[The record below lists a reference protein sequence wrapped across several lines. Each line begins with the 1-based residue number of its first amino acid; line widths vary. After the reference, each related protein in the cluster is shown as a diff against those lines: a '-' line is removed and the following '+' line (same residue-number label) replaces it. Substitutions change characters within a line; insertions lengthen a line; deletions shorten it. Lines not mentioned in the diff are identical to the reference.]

1 MDILGIGNAL
11 LDIFGFS
18 DEDIALALGLHPNRG
33 AHVSGER
40 LDELLIAV
48 PTPILVSG
56 GCVPNA
62 LKAAAFLGLDCAAVG
77 CVGTE
82 DREDDRWAKTFME
95 DLAES
100 GVRTILERRTKATG
114 RCLVLH
120 MPGGM
125 KSIACAPGAAPT
137 LSAEQI
143 DDALVSS
150 ARTVFVDGQTLR
162 NRDVFEKITRSCGAA
177 KVPLAIDV
185 AAAEIV
191 REKSAVIERLLAESG
206 ATVFLNEDEAR
217 ALAVSLEKT
226 VPLDLSGLA
235 PRERADVIF
244 SHYARSGSGEA
255 CIVVKR
261 GEWGAECWTAAGK
274 TEARTE
280 PVRDPLDD
288 TGAGDTFAGAFLATR
303 LEGHTVAEC
312 LDAGN
317 LAARACLSAP
327 GTRLS
332 KDDFAALARRFP
344 RFS

>member
-11 LDIFGFS
+11 LDIFSFS
-18 DEDIALALGLHPNRG
+18 DEDIALALGLHPNRSS
-33 AHVSGER
+33 HVPPER

-48 PTPILVSG
+48 PTPIPVSG

-62 LKAAAFLGLDCAAVG
+62 LKAASFLGLECAAVG

-82 DREDDRWAKTFME
+82 DREDDRWARSFMD

-100 GVRTILERRTKATG
+100 GVRTILERRTKPTG

-125 KSIACAPGAAPT
+125 KSVACAPGAAPT
-137 LSAEQI
+137 LDAGQI
-143 DDALVSS
+143 DDALVSR

-162 NRDVFEKITRSCGAA
+162 NRDVFEKITRACRVS

-185 AAAEIV
+185 AAADIV

-226 VPLDLSGLA
+226 VPVDLSGYA
-235 PRERADVIF
+235 PNERADMVF
-244 SHYARSGSGEA
+244 SHYARSGSGTA

-261 GEWGAECWTAAGK
+261 GERGAECWTAKGK
-274 TEARTE
+274 TEAMTE
-280 PVRDPLDD
+280 PVRYPLDD
-288 TGAGDTFAGAFLATR
+288 TGAGDTFAGAFLAAR
-303 LEGHTVAEC
+303 LGCHSLAEC
-312 LDAGN
+312 LEAGN

-327 GTRLS
+327 GTRLA
-332 KDDFAALARRFP
+332 KDDFAAIARRLS
-344 RFS
+344 RLS